1 MCWRAIQTNRDL
13 EIEVDVNLLK
23 IREEIDSIDSELLQ
37 LLNRR
42 MDLVR
47 EVGRIKASKGLPLFH
62 PEREEII
69 FQRLSALNPGPLT
82 EESLRSIF
90 REIFTASRLLQYK
103 LWFAFPG
110 PEWTYS
116 PDREGKDAQGTRGAG
131 SKIMTERRAG
141 AGKPADGFR
150 NGICGCLVD
159 CTPAE
164 FAVCLNYPGVDLV
177 EWRIDRFAA
186 VLQDNELNSLFDLL
200 SREGRHP
207 VIATNRPVR
216 EIGEF
221 AGSEEL
227 RLRMLVRA
235 AEAGAD
241 WIDIE
246 HDSGVKEY
254 TDFRRYG
261 GKVLVSWHN
270 PLETPSREI
279 LRARL
284 ENMCKTGA
292 DAVKIVTLAQSDED
306 NLRVLELVP
315 HARKEYGID
324 LIAFCM
330 GPIGKWGR
338 LASLFLGSPWT
349 YAYLPGRSTAAPGQL
364 SVSEMRDLL
373 RIIGRS

>member
-1 MCWRAIQTNRDL
+1 MR
-13 EIEVDVNLLK
+13 
-23 IREEIDSIDSELLQ
+23 IREEIDSIDSKLLQ

-42 MDLVR
+42 MDLAT
-47 EVGRIKASKGLPLFH
+47 EVGRIKASQGLPLFH

-69 FQRLSALNPGPLT
+69 SQRLSALNPGPLT
-82 EESLRSIF
+82 EESLRSIY
-90 REIFTASRLLQYK
+90 REIFSASRLLQYK
-103 LWFAFPG
+103 LWVAFPG
-110 PEWTYS
+110 PEWTS
-116 PDREGKDAQGTRGAG
+116 PTREGKDAHGTGGAG
-131 SKIMTERRAG
+131 SKITNERRAG
-141 AGKPADGFR
+141 MGKSAVGFR
-150 NGICGCLVD
+150 NAICGCLVD

-200 SREGRHP
+200 SREGRRP

-221 AGSEEL
+221 AGPEEV
-227 RLRMLVRA
+227 RLRMLIKA

-246 HDSGVKEY
+246 HDSGVEDY
-254 TDFRRYG
+254 TQFRRYG

-270 PLETPSREI
+270 PLETPASEI

-306 NLRVLELVP
+306 NLRVLELVA

-330 GPIGKWGR
+330 GPIGIWSR

-349 YAYLPGRSTAAPGQL
+349 YAYLPGRSAAASGQL